1 MDESQFRL
9 EKQLAFILEID
20 KLKTILR
27 QTHILDRT
35 RRENDAEHT
44 WHLTMMAIILL
55 EHAKDPK
62 LDLLRV
68 LKMLIVHDLVEI
80 DAGDTFAYDTKGY
93 EDKEER
99 ELKAAQRLFGMLP
112 KDQEEELM
120 GLWKE
125 FENRATIESKYA
137 NALDRL
143 QPMLFNYNNDGDT
156 WKKHGISSSQVL
168 DRNKNI
174 ADGSEIL
181 GQYVRTM
188 VRSAIEKGYID
199 EA

>member
-1 MDESQFRL
+1 MSESLNRL
-9 EKQLAFILEID
+9 EKQLEFILEID

-27 QTHILDRT
+27 QTQILDRS

-55 EHAKDPK
+55 EHANDPK
-62 LDLLRV
+62 LNLLRV
-68 LKMLIVHDLVEI
+68 LQMLIVHDLVEI

-93 EDKEER
+93 EDKSER
-99 ELKAAQRLFGMLP
+99 ELKAANRLFGMLP
-112 KDQEEELM
+112 ENQAGELM
-120 GLWKE
+120 SLWIE
-125 FENRATIESKYA
+125 FEDRMTNESKYA

-156 WKKHGISSSQVL
+156 WKKYGISSSQVL
-168 DRNKNI
+168 ERNKNI
-174 ADGSEIL
+174 AEGSAVL
-181 GQYVRTM
+181 GQYVQTM